1 VWIQIKDILKYC
13 STVRPH
19 DYKGFIMA
27 LDATVRARI
36 DTQLKEDVEEIFKQ
50 IGLTTSQAITIFMK
64 RVKHEQGIPFELK
77 IPSAK
82 TLQALEEADNR
93 IGETI
98 SYEEFMKESEAH
110 AKTLQN

>member
-1 VWIQIKDILKYC
+1 
-13 STVRPH
+13 
-19 DYKGFIMA
+19 
-27 LDATVRARI
+27 
-36 DTQLKEDVEEIFKQ
+36 
-50 IGLTTSQAITIFMK
+50 
-64 RVKHEQGIPFELK
+64 VKHEQGIPFELK